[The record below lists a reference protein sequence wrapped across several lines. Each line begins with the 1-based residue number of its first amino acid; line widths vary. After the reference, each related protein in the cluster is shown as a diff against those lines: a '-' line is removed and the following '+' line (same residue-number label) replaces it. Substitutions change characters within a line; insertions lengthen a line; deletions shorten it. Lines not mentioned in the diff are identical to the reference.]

1 MSAGLSTDDAARVGK
16 LLAHR
21 DSVCG
26 PERAAAEGR
35 IEAIAGRYGLTAGQ
49 AVAAVRRP
57 MLSAGWRSL
66 PVALEPNW
74 KRKVTLC
81 RDCIDLFTSRERDFI
96 RSIDSQRA
104 APSER
109 QASWLDA
116 LHRRALKAVQP

>member
-1 MSAGLSTDDAARVGK
+1 MIGGLTSNDAERVGK

-35 IEAIAGRYGLTAGQ
+35 VEAIAGRYGLTAGQ

-57 MLSAGWRSL
+57 MSSAGWRPLS
-66 PVALEPNW
+66 VALEPSW

-81 RDCIDLFTSRERDFI
+81 RDCIELFTSRERDFL
-96 RSIDSQRA
+96 RTIDSQRA

-116 LHRRALKAVQP
+116 LHKRALKAVRP